1 MTRLS
6 HMRCIVLIAIVGVF
20 AIAPALFAQGGQ
32 GGDRS
37 GAEDLARAAQ
47 GPEPTTVS
55 LAWHTYGFSA
65 TPKGEASLM
74 AVRIAGPQRVIWL
87 DQRTAGD
94 PVDWSLPGE
103 APDGSYRYEVF
114 VTTTLDG
121 EGQSDLTAGGFE
133 VQNGQI
139 LRP

>member
-1 MTRLS
+1 MTRLQ
-6 HMRCIVLIAIVGVF
+6 HILFIALVGAF
-20 AIAPALFAQGGQ
+20 AIAPLLLAQAGQ
-32 GGDRS
+32 GADRS
-37 GAEDLARAAQ
+37 VAEDLERAAQ
-47 GPEPTTVS
+47 ANEPRTVS
-55 LAWHTYGFSA
+55 IAWHTFGFSA

-87 DQRTAGD
+87 DQRTAGE
-94 PVDWSLPGE
+94 PVDWSLPGG

-121 EGQSDLTAGGFE
+121 QEQSDLTPGGFE
-133 VQNGQI
+133 VRQGQI